1 MQYASKG
8 FAFPAPVAAP
18 AATADRLLFLLKSR
32 GPASTSA
39 LAQWL
44 DTSAEAARLQVQK
57 LVSAGLIEARQE
69 PADDKQTPRPGRPR
83 LGRPRQCWALTDA
96 GYARFPDTHAQL
108 TAQLLGSVRQ
118 LFGEDGLERLIA
130 QREAEARQL
139 YQQACDAPA
148 LPERLAQLAAVRSAE
163 GYMARA
169 EADGADWLLI
179 EDHCPICVAARSCQG
194 FCRSELQLFQE
205 IVGPGAQVTREQHL
219 LAGATRCAYRIT
231 RANG

>member
-1 MQYASKG
+1 MDNATTG
-8 FAFPAPVAAP
+8 FENALPAAAP
-18 AATADRLLFLLKSR
+18 GATSDRILFLLKSQ
-32 GPASTSA
+32 GPASTNR
-39 LAQWL
+39 LAQL
-44 DTSAEAARLQVQK
+44 LQTSAEAARLQVQK
-57 LVSAGLIEARQE
+57 LVAAGLVEGRQE
-69 PADDKQTPRPGRPR
+69 APDGVGRPR
-83 LGRPRQCWALTDA
+83 LGRPRQSWVLTDA

-130 QREAEARQL
+130 QREAEARVL
-139 YQQACDAPA
+139 YQQACSAPA
-148 LPERLAQLAAVRSAE
+148 LPDRLAQLAAIRSAE

-169 EADGADWLLI
+169 EPDGADWLLI

-205 IVGPGAQVTREQHL
+205 IIGPGARVVREQHL

-231 RANG
+231 PAGR